1 MNKVAGLNWNS
12 AGYAALSGPLLAL
25 FNRIDSIFQNWAT
38 SIGADDHRFPNLIAL
53 ADLKPIAYLQS
64 FPHLAT
70 FACSPGSDHETL
82 TLFASENRAASQ
94 VQCEPGW
101 EASQQILTPAACYH
115 FYPRLANQ
123 ELGHDRY
130 LTTVCSCHRREQ
142 EYHPLER
149 QWCFNMRELVCIGKP
164 EAVENFVNQ
173 SQQRIDRLVQRLGL
187 EAQWQVATDP
197 FFDPLQDPKAVA
209 QQIEPV
215 KRELVLADG
224 LAIASINRHR
234 SFFGECY
241 GITRDESFAHSAC
254 VAFGLERWL
263 CALLRHFGKDPEN
276 WPALEAMLQ

>member
-1 MNKVAGLNWNS
+1 
-12 AGYAALSGPLLAL
+12 
-25 FNRIDSIFQNWAT
+25 
-38 SIGADDHRFPNLIAL
+38 
-53 ADLKPIAYLQS
+53 
-64 FPHLAT
+64 
-70 FACSPGSDHETL
+70 
-82 TLFASENRAASQ
+82 
-94 VQCEPGW
+94 
-101 EASQQILTPAACYH
+101 
-115 FYPRLANQ
+115 
-123 ELGHDRY
+123 
-130 LTTVCSCHRREQ
+130 
-142 EYHPLER
+142 
-149 QWCFNMRELVCIGKP
+149 MRELVCIGKP

-263 CALLRHFGKDPEN
+263 CALLRHFGKDPGN